1 MSTCNVLHTMVIG
14 NNTAVVVDCRG
25 EKLRNG
31 IGIKDENGQTYKL
44 LSVGMDGG
52 SIDKSSFDKTSLL
65 IEGSFSSKRII
76 V

>member
-1 MSTCNVLHTMVIG
+1 MKDGNG
-14 NNTAVVVDCRG
+14 KNNRNNTAVVVDCRG
-25 EKLRNG
+25 EQLRNG
-31 IGIKDENGQTYKL
+31 IDIKDENGQTYKL

>member
-1 MSTCNVLHTMVIG
+1 M
-14 NNTAVVVDCRG
+14 AER
-25 EKLRNG
+25 
-31 IGIKDENGQTYKL
+31 
-44 LSVGMDGG
+44 MDGG